1 MAGKMIGRPLL
12 QNLVKSAM
20 VASADRVRINNEAHL
35 QSVKTAEEEKDAK
48 CERCGKGKEKCSCGG
63 KCASGLGQHV
73 EKLASALDFMAE
85 VFLKEGANLAGQYK
99 LEEGIQGP
107 PPGVLEAIS
116 STSLPDHKG
125 QGVNTVP
132 MHPGQQKAM
141 PGEHGATQMANT
153 QDAPPV
159 PLKSRMPENIVN
171 EKKGSVL
178 SLIRKTAAETEEHSK
193 KVEHK
198 ETKGLNE
205 AKKGLDTARDAHFHE
220 EPENAGEKESSAKTA
235 EGEAGM
241 IRRGFE
247 ALKGHGERAAKAVG
261 EHLENVGN
269 RVALHVHGDSS
280 HLGTTRGS
288 IGKALHEQAK
298 LTGGAAYGTGAVGL
312 GAAGAGI
319 HHVVSGKDKQSSVVD
334 YMQQYVKQAE
344 DAINPAQISAGKAVP
359 PETSAAG
366 EAGGEPVGGAP
377 HGPSGLVDTVDKAIN
392 YTRGQAYSPR
402 KGELGKYFNEPAL
415 SAQHDSVLQDAFVN
429 TGKAGPKIASAEGVK
444 TASVVEGSN
453 RASAARALL
462 SKLAA
467 ASENSS
473 QAKGA

>member
-1 MAGKMIGRPLL
+1 MIGRPLL

-178 SLIRKTAAETEEHSK
+178 SLIRKTAAE
-193 KVEHK
+193 
-198 ETKGLNE
+198 
-205 AKKGLDTARDAHFHE
+205 
-220 EPENAGEKESSAKTA
+220 
-235 EGEAGM
+235 GEAGM

-377 HGPSGLVDTVDKAIN
+377 HGPSGLVDTADKAIN